1 MSTDPF
7 YMRYYSGHVGSYGHE
22 FIEFEISGNRLRFA
36 LNTNYRN
43 EGLLR
48 REMYLSDATL
58 KEFQR
63 IVAESEIT
71 KEDDSKWPQ
80 KSVIGKQEFECRM
93 APYHLAFQT
102 AKIGSLVDVQ
112 NSDDPEGLRVFYYLV
127 QDLKIFVYSLIS
139 LHFHIKPD
147 EEDSEEEGM
156 LERGSEAGGLRETDL
171 WNDETT
177 ALLREAAYK
186 LPNLGR
192 RHYTVQGASYGR
204 NGLIGEFIRRR
215 TGIARDRFQV
225 CYRLQALIKAAKD
238 DLTEIAKLRGATVSR
253 NDLRGREWT
262 TFLGP
267 DLFPRTKPK
276 LSKARDDDETSRE
289 LPPPVKRKKHS
300 KSTNSST
307 SSAAPSQHKKRSHR
321 KPYSDD
327 TTAASPSSTSRK
339 RVKEDDEAATRHFK
353 PRPFPLLASDSRC
366 FTPGTL
372 FGSSFF
378 VPSMPA
384 SYPSSSYSLFPPPS
398 VLASTFSIPQPE
410 LSPTISPPTAAFI
423 APLLTSLLSA
433 TSPNRDPSSLVHAL
447 LNSGLSTSSDLV
459 DFFSLDNSTFEL
471 FLEEFGKRNGV
482 GPLDLAWV
490 RKCV

>member
-1 MSTDPF
+1 MAEPPTKDATHTPAPPTPASMPRPTLTRSSPPPADPKQSADLGSSPLSSCSS
-7 YMRYYSGHVGSYGHE
+7 REEDHDEKAASSDSGNSSVGDPSYG
-22 FIEFEISGNRLRFA
+22 GD
-36 LNTNYRN
+36 
-43 EGLLR
+43 GD
-48 REMYLSDATL
+48 SDS
-58 KEFQR
+58 Q
-63 IVAESEIT
+63 
-71 KEDDSKWPQ
+71 
-80 KSVIGKQEFECRM
+80 
-93 APYHLAFQT
+93 
-102 AKIGSLVDVQ
+102 
-112 NSDDPEGLRVFYYLV
+112 
-127 QDLKIFVYSLIS
+127 
-139 LHFHIKPD
+139 D

-307 SSAAPSQHKKRSHR
+307 SSAAPSQHKKPSHR

-327 TTAASPSSTSRK
+327 TTAASSSSTSRK

-353 PRPFPLLASDSRC
+353 PRPFPLLASDSRR

-490 RKCV
+490 RKAFEKARKEVAGM